1 MLQIEYQLDE
11 NDFMEFQLF
20 AASQSPLIAK
30 KKRRS
35 WLLLSLASTALTIN
49 FIINQGNF
57 LAVYFGV
64 VSASIIMFYPRY
76 INWQYKR
83 HFRKHIRENY
93 VNRFGTIEYLE
104 FHDDHLFVR
113 DKIGEGT
120 INVSEVECVDE
131 TPNHFFLK
139 VSTGMSIIIPKNG
152 LSNLDEIR
160 EEFQR
165 LGIVINNHLDW
176 KS

>member
-1 MLQIEYQLDE
+1 MLQIDYQLEE
-11 NDFMEFQLF
+11 NDFLEFQLF

-35 WLLLSLASTALTIN
+35 WLLLSLASTALTVN
-49 FIINQGNF
+49 FIFQQGGY

-64 VSASIIMFYPRY
+64 ISVIIILFYPRY
-76 INWQYKR
+76 INRQYKR
-83 HFRKHIRENY
+83 HYIKHVRENY
-93 VNRFGTIEYLE
+93 VNRFGTIEHLE
-104 FHDDHLFVR
+104 FHDDHLFVK

-139 VSTGMSIIIPKNG
+139 VSTGMSIVIPKNG
-152 LSNLDEIR
+152 LNNLNEIR

-176 KS
+176 KP